1 MQSLKLSVQTLDLE
15 EIKVENLSNI
25 EGGSVFI
32 GFGPW
37 NAGANLAWR
46 VGSIQA
52 NIASQNANSR
62 GHYSNG
68 HYTVTSIH

>member
-1 MQSLKLSVQTLDLE
+1 MKKNFL
-15 EIKVENLSNI
+15 ENLDIEKLDKKNMSMI
-25 EGGSVFI
+25 EGGNIFI

-52 NIASQNANSR
+52 SIASQNANSR
-62 GHYSNG
+62 GQYSNG
-68 HYTVTSIH
+68 HYTVISQH

>member
-1 MQSLKLSVQTLDLE
+1 MSM
-15 EIKVENLSNI
+15 I
-25 EGGSVFI
+25 EGGNIFI

-37 NAGANLAWR
+37 NAGASLAWK

-52 NIASQNANSR
+52 SIASQNANSNSNSR

-68 HYTVTSIH
+68 HYKVISRH